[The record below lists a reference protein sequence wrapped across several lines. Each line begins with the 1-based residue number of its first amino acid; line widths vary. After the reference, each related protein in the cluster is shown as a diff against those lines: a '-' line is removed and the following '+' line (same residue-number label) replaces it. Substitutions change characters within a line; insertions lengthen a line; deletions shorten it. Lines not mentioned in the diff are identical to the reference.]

1 MISSTVVKIAAKL
14 YILSVGEHFGVV
26 MRFYNIAFILLA
38 TAPLSF
44 AQLLPQKQA
53 EDLPKIDGA
62 MIFKVDYSDEVE
74 VSADSS
80 RNIDQPVRSPE
91 KSELANNTLFINTL
105 CATGAVLGAVL
116 GGNGTAGCFLI
127 PGSKLKF

>member
-1 MISSTVVKIAAKL
+1 MKSRFVTFLVMIAA
-14 YILSVGEHFGVV
+14 GVS
-26 MRFYNIAFILLA
+26 L
-38 TAPLSF
+38 

-53 EDLPKIDGA
+53 EDLPKIDRA

-74 VSADSS
+74 MPADSS
-80 RNIDQPVRSPE
+80 RTIEQPVRSAE

-116 GGNGTAGCFLI
+116 GGNGTAGCFVI
-127 PGSKLKF
+127 PSSKLKF